1 MANITDVD
9 NYPIDSDA
17 AAAADFEQLS
27 VVIIDLNTKWGDRF
41 DKYVPGNDEYF
52 TDDIMSATKF
62 VGKKQ
67 SPLQL
72 LEDYIL
78 DWYNNYNNAH
88 IKNKT
93 SEQLLEEAY
102 KELEATMKDTDSKA
116 AILNNL
122 QEIMVTLSNMSPRW
136 YHGDR

>member
-27 VVIIDLNTKWGDRF
+27 MVVIDLHNKWGDRF
-41 DKYVPGNDEYF
+41 NKYCPKSPG
-52 TDDIMSATKF
+52 TDN
-62 VGKKQ
+62 
-67 SPLQL
+67 LQL
-72 LEDYIL
+72 LEDYVL

-88 IKNKT
+88 NKNKT

-102 KELEATMKDTDSKA
+102 KELDATMKDTDSKA

>member
-1 MANITDVD
+1 M
-9 NYPIDSDA
+9 PG
-17 AAAADFEQLS
+17 QLKIKMMPRGPWDCLC
-27 VVIIDLNTKWGDRF
+27 V
-41 DKYVPGNDEYF
+41 
-52 TDDIMSATKF
+52 F